1 MTAHPRQAATVIV
14 LRGGAESLE
23 VLLARRNPAARFM
36 GDLWVFPGGAVDP
49 SDGDGDAGH
58 RAAALREVE
67 EEAGL
72 TLPGP
77 DALLPFSRWITPR
90 LLPIRF
96 DTRFY
101 VAAAPAGQEPRADGS
116 EMVEIG
122 WYAPAAA
129 LARLRLPFP
138 TRAHLEELAGFA
150 SADAV
155 LAAAPGRAIVPIEP
169 DVRDLPPDA
178 IP

>member
-1 MTAHPRQAATVIV
+1 MIV
-14 LRGGAESLE
+14 LRGGADSLE

-36 GDLWVFPGGAVDP
+36 GGLWVFPGGARDAA
-49 SDGDGDAGH
+49 DGEGDAGH

-77 DALLPFSRWITPR
+77 DALVPFSRWITPR

-101 VAAAPAGQEPRADGS
+101 LAAAPAGQEPRADGS
-116 EMVEIG
+116 EMVELG

-138 TRAHLEELAGFA
+138 TRAHLEELAGFD
-150 SADAV
+150 SADAL
-155 LAAAPGRAIVPIEP
+155 LAWAPGREIVPVEP
-169 DVRDLPPDA
+169 DARDLPPDA